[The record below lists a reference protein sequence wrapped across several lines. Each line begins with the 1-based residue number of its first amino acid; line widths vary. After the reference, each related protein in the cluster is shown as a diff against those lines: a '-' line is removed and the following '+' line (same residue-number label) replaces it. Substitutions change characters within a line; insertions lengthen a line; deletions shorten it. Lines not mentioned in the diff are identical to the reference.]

1 MGRPYL
7 LFFAALVLSGCA
19 GYTVGPIQPTFMKDI
34 HRIAVP
40 IFENR
45 TVEPDIDALATT
57 TVIKQIQQDG
67 TYEIVGLDQADAE
80 LKGEILDV
88 VRAKARSVVG
98 NILASSEFNLLV
110 KLRFSVVNSHTGA
123 VMGSREIQGA
133 SRYFVGN
140 DVQTQ
145 EHQAIPLAV
154 EDAAVQV
161 TSFLSEGW

>member
-1 MGRPYL
+1 MGQLRFL
-7 LFFAALVLSGCA
+7 VFAAFVFSGCA
-19 GYTVGPIQPTFMKDI
+19 GYTVGPIQPTFMKGI

-57 TVIKQIQQDG
+57 TVIKQLQQDG

-88 VRAKARSVVG
+88 NRAKARSVVG
-98 NILASSEFNLLV
+98 NILASAEFNLAV
-110 KLRFSVVNSHTGA
+110 KIRFSVVNPQSGA
-123 VMGSREIQGA
+123 LLGTREIQGA

-161 TSFLSEGW
+161 ASFLSEGW